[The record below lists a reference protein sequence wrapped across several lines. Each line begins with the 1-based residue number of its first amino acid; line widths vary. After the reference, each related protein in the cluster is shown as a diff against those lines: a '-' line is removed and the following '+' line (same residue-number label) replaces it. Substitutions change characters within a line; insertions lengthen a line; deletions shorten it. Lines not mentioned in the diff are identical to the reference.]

1 MPPTIPAV
9 STPEKS
15 LLLKAAEMT
24 QGQPWAGPSFGGG
37 GGESAGSQF
46 LSAPLT
52 PRPNVGGNKL
62 PQRVHLSR
70 DTFIIVKYL
79 VSP

>member
-9 STPEKS
+9 STPEKG

-37 GGESAGSQF
+37 GGGESAGSH
-46 LSAPLT
+46 SPAAPLT
-52 PRPNVGGNKL
+52 PRPAGAVV
-62 PQRVHLSR
+62 QR
-70 DTFIIVKYL
+70 
-79 VSP
+79 